1 MDTISIIIIC
11 KKIFSILENSFDYLV
26 ERFQRALLQ
35 HHQVQNSDSFS
46 LYEPGEMKEFS
57 EKHAP
62 GLFDVILKSILR
74 DDPRLS
80 AEDRTLQEK
89 RTVVLLHTIAYFR

>member
-1 MDTISIIIIC
+1 METISIIIIC
-11 KKIFSILENSFDYLV
+11 KKIFSILENSVDYLV

-35 HHQVQNSDSFS
+35 HHQVQNSDS
-46 LYEPGEMKEFS
+46 LYEPGEMKEFL

-80 AEDRTLQEK
+80 AEHRTLQEK

>member
-1 MDTISIIIIC
+1 METISIIIIC
-11 KKIFSILENSFDYLV
+11 KKIFSILENSVDYLV

-35 HHQVQNSDSFS
+35 HHQVQNSDS

-57 EKHAP
+57 EKHAL

-80 AEDRTLQEK
+80 ADHRTLQEK

>member
-1 MDTISIIIIC
+1 METISIIIIC
-11 KKIFSILENSFDYLV
+11 KKIFSILENSVDYLV

-35 HHQVQNSDSFS
+35 HHQVQNSDS

-80 AEDRTLQEK
+80 AEHRTLQEK

>member
-1 MDTISIIIIC
+1 METISIIIIC
-11 KKIFSILENSFDYLV
+11 KKIFSILENSVDYLV

-35 HHQVQNSDSFS
+35 HQVQNSDS
-46 LYEPGEMKEFS
+46 LYEPGEMKEFL

-80 AEDRTLQEK
+80 AEHRTLQEK

>member
-1 MDTISIIIIC
+1 METISIIIIC

-35 HHQVQNSDSFS
+35 NHQVQNSDS

-80 AEDRTLQEK
+80 AEHRTLQAK